1 MSYRFP
7 SRRKTAD
14 RIRLAGFVLFLLSA
28 LAFLGCGVVTVLVE
42 HQIVSMLW
50 LELTGVVTLFL
61 AISSVF
67 CLVASE
73 E

>member
-14 RIRLAGFVLFLLSA
+14 RIRFIGFGLFILGA
-28 LAFLGCGVVTVLVE
+28 IAFLGCGVVTVLVE
-42 HQIVSMLW
+42 HQILSILW
-50 LELTGVVTLFL
+50 LQLLAVVTLFF
-61 AISSVF
+61 ATSSVF

-73 E
+73 D